1 MKTLAHLVYLGLL
14 NTKLYNSINTV
25 VSVQLNLNQNILKVS
40 NESIIIDRECPQIVS
55 FSTNWQNKKNTPVN
69 DM

>member
-1 MKTLAHLVYLGLL
+1 MKTLAHLGYLGLL

-40 NESIIIDRECPQIVS
+40 NESIITDRECPQIVS
-55 FSTNWQNKKNTPVN
+55 FSNWQNRKNTPVT